1 MTQVAD
7 EKRQARLA
15 GGLQTDEREAE
26 QLQSVLLSA
35 GRGSDGGGLW
45 SGGSG
50 GGGSSQGSGVTL

>member
-35 GRGSDGGGLW
+35 GRGSDGGGW
-45 SGGSG
+45 
-50 GGGSSQGSGVTL
+50 GVEGVVVVVVVGLPRVPE